1 MTITKI
7 CSRHMIETELA
18 ENMDTFPFLKCKEY
32 YAYTSY
38 LFKCHFSNQNNI
50 EKQKQNITNY

>member
-1 MTITKI
+1 MTVTKI

-18 ENMDTFPFLKCKEY
+18 ENMDTFPFFKFKEY

-38 LFKCHFSNQNNI
+38 LFKCQNNI